1 MLNAIIRFSLNNRL
15 IILIGA
21 LILFGSGIYNMI
33 RMPVDVFP
41 DLTAP
46 TVTVMTEAPGY
57 APEEVELLVTFPLEA
72 ALNGA
77 PNVRRVR
84 SVSSAGISVIW
95 VEFNWGE
102 DIYRSRQIVNERL
115 QTVSLPDEIESPQM
129 GTISSIM
136 GEIMYLAVT
145 ATERSPE
152 ELRRLSEI
160 NIVRRLLAIPGIS
173 KVTPIGGN
181 VREYQVVADPLALG
195 QYGISLDLLCRRLSA
210 GSDNPAAG
218 FHVDNRSEYRV
229 RGLGRAR
236 TTEDLSATVLTVN
249 GGIPV
254 TVRDVATV
262 AIGNEPKR
270 GDGSYKGE
278 PAVVISIQKQPGVN
292 TIALTREIDRTLKEI
307 ADSLPTDIHLQSD
320 TFRQADF
327 IRLSIHNISTA
338 LRDGAILVVIIL
350 FLFLGTFRST
360 LISALAIPL
369 SLVGGILAISAFG
382 LTINTMTLG
391 GLTIAIGALVDDA
404 IIDVENVFRR
414 LKLERRKPPIRQR
427 PALQI
432 VFEASSEVRTAILFA
447 TLIILMVF
455 LPLFFLPGM
464 EGRLLRPLALA
475 YGSALAISL
484 IVSLTVTPVL
494 ASFLLKGPILERSE
508 PSLPRTLKER
518 YTKILRFVLNHDRSV
533 LRATFAVSLLAMAT
547 IPFLG
552 HSFLPEFNE
561 GAFTVTMSAPPGIT
575 LEESDQL
582 GSRVEKTLLQFG
594 EVVSTSRRTG
604 RAEEDEHA
612 LSINASEIEVVL
624 NAGTDRDDLLAK
636 MRKAVAPIPG
646 INVVFGQPI
655 SHRIDHMISGSKT
668 NLAVKVFGP
677 DLAVLRK
684 LTSEIERLLQ
694 NIPGVVDISNQ
705 EQISVPQLIIDY
717 DRSAMSRFGM
727 TPQGLSQ
734 TVEALFQGTRVGHI
748 VEDGIASGIVVKY
761 QANLRKF
768 REKLAS
774 LPVSTDAGKLVT
786 LSDVSDIRFDLGP
799 SQIRRENVQRLAM
812 LTANISGRDKAGTAE
827 RVRETIQQKVTFPA
841 GYHMM
846 LGGQFEEA
854 TKSFRNILLMS
865 LVVLILIYFLLYMAL
880 RDHIHAA
887 IVLVNLPLALIG
899 GVFAIFLGYGVL
911 SVASLVGFITLFGI
925 ATRNGV
931 LLVNH
936 YQHLIEQEQATLD
949 QAVLRGSVERL
960 IPVLMTALTTGL
972 ALVPLVVEGMDAGN
986 EIQSPM
992 GHVILG
998 GLLTSTFLNMII
1010 VPILFKKWGMKSYR
1024 TEPNP
1029 DIRYQTSKESS
1040 E

>member
-15 IILIGA
+15 IVLIGA
-21 LILFGSGIYNMI
+21 LILFTAGTYNMF

-46 TVTVMTEAPGY
+46 TVTVITEAHGY

-84 SVSSAGISVIW
+84 SVSSAGISIIW
-95 VEFNWGE
+95 VEFYWGE
-102 DIYRSRQIVNERL
+102 DIYRSRQMVNERL
-115 QTVSLPDEIESPQM
+115 QTVRLPGEVEVPQM

-145 ATERSPE
+145 STERSPE
-152 ELRRLSEI
+152 ELRRLSEL
-160 NIVRRLLAIPGIS
+160 NIVRRLLAIPGVS

-181 VREYQVVADPLALG
+181 VREFQVVADPLALA
-195 QYGISLDLLCRRLSA
+195 QYDISLDLLCERLSA
-210 GSDNPAAG
+210 TSDSPAAG
-218 FHVDNRSEYRV
+218 FHVDNGTEYRV

-236 TTEDLSATVLTVN
+236 TAAELASTVLDTA

-262 AIGNEPKR
+262 TMGNQPKR
-270 GDGSYKGE
+270 GDGSYNGE

-292 TIALTREIDRTLKEI
+292 TIALTEAIDRTLQDI
-307 ADSLPTDIHLQSD
+307 SDILPHDVHLQSD

-327 IRLSIHNISTA
+327 IRLSVHNISMA

-369 SLVGGILAISAFG
+369 SLVGGILVISAFG

-414 LKLERRKPPIRQR
+414 LKLERQKPPIRRR
-427 PALQI
+427 PSLQV

-464 EGRLLRPLALA
+464 EGRLLRPLGLA
-475 YGSALAISL
+475 YGSALA
-484 IVSLTVTPVL
+484 VSLLVSITVTPVL
-494 ASFLLKGPILERSE
+494 ASFLLKGNVLDRSE
-508 PSLPRTLKER
+508 PSLPRSLKER
-518 YTKILRFVLNHDRSV
+518 YARILQVVLKHDHKVLQGTFV
-533 LRATFAVSLLAMAT
+533 ASLVVMAT
-547 IPFLG
+547 IPFIG

-561 GAFTVTMSAPPGIT
+561 GAFTVTISAPPGIT
-575 LEESDQL
+575 LAESDRL
-582 GSRVEKTLLQFG
+582 GSRVENVLLQFE

-624 NAGTDRDDLLAK
+624 KAGTDRDHLLAR

-677 DLAVLRK
+677 DLSVLRK
-684 LTSEIERLLQ
+684 LTSEIETALQ
-694 NIPGVVDISNQ
+694 DISGVVDISNQ
-705 EQISVPQLIIDY
+705 EQISVPQLLIDY
-717 DRSAMSRFGM
+717 DRSAMSRFGIDAK
-727 TPQGLSQ
+727 GLSQ

-761 QANLRKF
+761 PETIRRY
-768 REKLAS
+768 REKLVS
-774 LPVSTDAGKLVT
+774 LPVSTDTGKLVT
-786 LSDVSDIRFDLGP
+786 LSDVSHIRFDLGP

-827 RVRETIQQKVTFPA
+827 RVREAIHDEIEFPP
-841 GYHMM
+841 GYHME

-854 TKSFRNILLMS
+854 GRSFRNILLMS
-865 LVVLILIYFLLYMAL
+865 LVVLLAVYLLLYL
-880 RDHIHAA
+880 SFGNHIHAA

-936 YQHLIEQEQATLD
+936 YQHLIEQEQASLD
-949 QAVLRGSVERL
+949 QAVVRGSVERL

-972 ALVPLVVEGMDAGN
+972 ALVPLVVEGMAAGN

-1010 VPILFKKWGMKSYR
+1010 VPILFRKWGTKNYR
-1024 TEPNP
+1024 TEP
-1029 DIRYQTSKESS
+1029 RH
-1040 E
+1040 